1 MRVEPHGIGSIL
13 HILKRGT
20 RGVPIVRDEKDRT
33 NFMRSLYYL
42 NDSNFHEH
50 WKRDTARLDSFEWPQ
65 GWEPQEPLV
74 DILAWT
80 LLPNHFHILVQE
92 RVEGGTAKF
101 MQRVCGSMTKTFNQK
116 YKEKGSL
123 FQSSYKGKTVSKDVY
138 FRQLVWYILVKN
150 TLDCYPGGIAAALKN
165 FDKAWQW
172 GIKYRFSSFGQSVQ
186 GSESPIIQNKDGLV
200 TETCRSPHF
209 KKDAKAFL
217 KLHQF
222 RSKEL
227 EVLALEDW

>member
-1 MRVEPHGIGSIL
+1 MHV
-13 HILKRGT
+13 LKRGT
-20 RGVPIVRDEKDRT
+20 RGVSIVRDEKDRV

-42 NDSNFHEH
+42 NDSNFHER
-50 WKRDTARLDSFEWPQ
+50 WKRDTATIGLFEWPQ
-65 GWEPQEPLV
+65 KWEPREPLV

-80 LLPNHFHILVQE
+80 LLSNHFHIVLVE
-92 RVEGGTAKF
+92 LVEGGAAKF

-123 FQSSYKGKTVSKDVY
+123 FQSSYKGKTVHQDTY
-138 FRQLVWYILVKN
+138 FRQLVWYVLVKN
-150 TLDCYPGGIAAALKN
+150 TLDCYPGGTAAALKG

-172 GIKYRFSSFGQSVQ
+172 GIQYRFSSFGSSVQ
-186 GSESPIIQNKDGLV
+186 GSESPILQDKDGLV
-200 TETCRSPHF
+200 AEICRSPHF
-209 KKDAKAFL
+209 KRDAKAFL

-227 EVLALEDW
+227 QELALEDW